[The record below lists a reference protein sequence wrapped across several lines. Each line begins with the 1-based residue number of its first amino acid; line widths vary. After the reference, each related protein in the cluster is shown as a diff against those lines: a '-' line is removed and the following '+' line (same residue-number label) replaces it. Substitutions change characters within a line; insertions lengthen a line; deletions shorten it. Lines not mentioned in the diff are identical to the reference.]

1 MCPLILIFLQPYTQS
16 ISSVYYPCSSLSKW
30 SIDYAYACGQGFG
43 YLHFQ
48 FSSIRCHQGLSV
60 FTALRSEIDIKC
72 VDTDGPAHPDTAALR
87 LVAEHVSAIEGLLPT
102 DLSARYL
109 MGPAVQDEL
118 SLFWLSHRRR
128 SQMLLLL
135 KFRLKAYA
143 LRKGMNDADSQHV
156 WEHWG

>member
-16 ISSVYYPCSSLSKW
+16 ISSVYHPCSSLSKW

-87 LVAEHVSAIEGLLPT
+87 T
-102 DLSARYL
+102 
-109 MGPAVQDEL
+109 
-118 SLFWLSHRRR
+118 
-128 SQMLLLL
+128 
-135 KFRLKAYA
+135 A
-143 LRKGMNDADSQHV
+143 LRYIELHGDFCKQVRFEKGLVSHTYCQQY
-156 WEHWG
+156 